1 MKTKLL
7 DKLFDIVNIVLMA
20 FILIITVYPLYYMF
34 IYSVSSPLEAA
45 KGLILFPKEFT
56 LVNYARIFNSGDI
69 LNGFAVSV
77 SRAVIGTIVTVFG
90 SSIVAYIM
98 TKSELPFR
106 KVIYRLIVMT
116 MYLSSGII
124 PWYMTMVSYG
134 LKNSFLLYVLP
145 SAVSAFYV
153 ILIKTYIEETISPSL
168 EESAE
173 MDGAGLMTIFINII
187 LPLSKP
193 VIAAIA
199 LFSAVGQWN
208 SWVDNLF
215 LVSSSKLKTLQ
226 LMLYEYLT
234 STVPSASNMR
244 DISAQ
249 MSNYRPTASSVRMT
263 ISMVTIVPIFLI
275 YPLLQ
280 KYFAKGL
287 MIGAIK
293 G

>member
-7 DKLFDIVNIVLMA
+7 DKLFDMVNIVLMV

-56 LVNYARIFNSGDI
+56 WVNYARIFNSGDI

-134 LKNSFLLYVLP
+134 LKNSFFLYVLP
-145 SAVSAFYV
+145 SMVSAFYV

-173 MDGAGLMTIFINII
+173 MDGAGLMTIFVNII

-215 LVSSSKLKTLQ
+215 LVSNSKLKTLQ

-244 DISAQ
+244 DISAL
-249 MSNYRPTASSVRMT
+249 MSNYRPTASSIRMT